1 MLGMSRKKLAL
12 KFKKVRK
19 METTDDVRKECINQH
34 GSGPETSVTRTPQ
47 DCKYF
52 HTCSASL
59 CPLDPDVSLKIWLPE
74 ESDTEEI
81 CRNTEFA
88 GLQFVITQKKIRRAL
103 RNRKQ
108 ERNDYFTY
116 EMLNRNFIVRP
127 GIRGAPSDPP
137 ENVKD
142 SMAWYVKKENIWLT
156 KHPEIKLS
164 KDDIEKLTSRFKKE
178 GEVSL

>member
-1 MLGMSRKKLAL
+1 
-12 KFKKVRK
+12 
-19 METTDDVRKECINQH
+19 METTKIANKGYVDPH
-34 GSGPETSVTRTPQ
+34 GADPETSISRSPK
-47 DCKYF
+47 DCKFF

-59 CPLDPDVSLKIWLPE
+59 CPLDPDVSKRIWLPE

-88 GLQFVITQKKIRRAL
+88 GQLFVITQKKIRRAL

-127 GIRGAPSDPP
+127 GIRGVPSNPP

-142 SMAWYVKKENIWLT
+142 SMAWYARKEKAWIS
-156 KHPEIKLS
+156 KHPEIKFS

>member
-1 MLGMSRKKLAL
+1 
-12 KFKKVRK
+12 
-19 METTDDVRKECINQH
+19 METTENIRKGYVDPNGTGTEKFV
-34 GSGPETSVTRTPQ
+34 SRTPQ

-59 CPLDPDVSLKIWLPE
+59 CPLDPDVSMKIWLPE
-74 ESDTEEI
+74 ENDTYEI
-81 CRNTEFA
+81 CRNPEFT

-108 ERNDYFTY
+108 ERDDYFTY
-116 EMLNRNFIVRP
+116 EMLSRNIIVRP
-127 GIRGAPSDPP
+127 GIQGTPSDPP
-137 ENVKD
+137 ENIKD
-142 SMAWYVKKENIWLT
+142 SMAWYARKEKAWIS

-164 KDDIEKLTSRFKKE
+164 RDDIEKLTSRFKKE